1 MANNTPKREPFRPTE
16 AERSLGEL
24 LREMNEHSRE
34 LVRQEIELAKRET
47 RDNADR
53 LRRGITWSSMAT
65 APALVALICLALA
78 GIYALGNVLPGWAAA
93 LVIAAVLLLA
103 AASLGWLGYRRLR
116 RVEMPPRTGEA
127 LEKDQRWAREKL
139 S

>member
-1 MANNTPKREPFRPTE
+1 MANDTQKHEPLRPTE

-24 LREMNEHSRE
+24 LREMNEHSRD

-47 RDNADR
+47 RDNTNR
-53 LRRGITWSSMAT
+53 LQRGITWSGAAT

-78 GIYALGNVLPGWAAA
+78 GIYALGDVIPGWAAA

-103 AASLGWLGYRRLR
+103 AGLLGWLGYRRLR
-116 RVEMPPRTGEA
+116 HVEVPPRTGKA
-127 LEKDQRWAREKL
+127 LRKDQQWAQEKL